1 MHAKATKANTPRRWR
16 PLSQAQLNAI
26 DCLLAGI
33 NDTETAADPRVH
45 TCRQTVWDWK
55 FHDPLFMAELQQRRA
70 SLWASTHERLR
81 GLMGKAISNIAAS
94 VESGNVADSWNLLKC
109 IGLFCDG
116 TENAV
121 PGVHIE
127 RELDRLAHQQAVQE
141 YEALGSTARALANLD
156 GDGLQEH
163 RKQHILDELIKEYI
177 EPEAST
183 LHGHASNRPHGEGRH
198 ETHDAL

>member
-1 MHAKATKANTPRRWR
+1 M
-16 PLSQAQLNAI
+16 
-26 DCLLAGI
+26 
-33 NDTETAADPRVH
+33 NDTETAADPRVN

-55 FHDPLFMAELQQRRA
+55 MHDPLFKAELQQRRA

-81 GLMGKAISNIAAS
+81 GLMGKAIANIAAS

-109 IGLFCDG
+109 IGLFGDG

-127 RELDRLAHQQAVQE
+127 RELERIAHQQAVQE

-156 GDGLQEH
+156 GDGWQEH
-163 RKQHILDELIKEYI
+163 RKQHILDELIEEYS
-177 EPEAST
+177 EPEA
-183 LHGHASNRPHGEGRH
+183 
-198 ETHDAL
+198 